1 MNKKDLYFFSHCKTK
16 PCGVA
21 IGYIGSN
28 NVDVLDKK
36 IDKNERFLILD
47 VKVGERNFLLVN
59 IYDPNTEIEQV
70 ATLHDFNAKNFY

>member
-1 MNKKDLYFFSHCKTK
+1 MNRQMNKKDLYFFSHCKTK

-36 IDKNERFLILD
+36 NR
-47 VKVGERNFLLVN
+47 
-59 IYDPNTEIEQV
+59 
-70 ATLHDFNAKNFY
+70 